1 MVSNTTDLQA
11 ARQTCPRLGFLSDFD
26 LNKVLTEDESFANCA
41 SMVFEGAHSF
51 HIESNK
57 ITGIKSNTQEE
68 ILKFDSPISRDQ
80 GRPEAINSI
89 IEQ

>member
-1 MVSNTTDLQA
+1 
-11 ARQTCPRLGFLSDFD
+11 
-26 LNKVLTEDESFANCA
+26 
-41 SMVFEGAHSF
+41 MVFEGAHSF